1 MPERKQPKQPN
12 PMFEKEKIY
21 PLYQNYGKIMQYEE
35 VALTVPE
42 QRQYRQPGVESDM
55 VPRPIVENKN
65 YVGSG
70 KLTGKVALI
79 TGGDSGMDAAAEIA
93 VVKEKASFTI
103 SNIVKHEDAELI
115 IVSISHNVCKCL
127 LIDVDSPYN
136 Q

>member
-12 PMFEKEKIY
+12 PMFEKEKKY

-70 KLTGKVALI
+70 KLTGKIALI
-79 TGGDSGMDAAAEIA
+79 TGGDSGRGAAVAIEFG
-93 VVKEKASFTI
+93 KEGGDVAITYLDEQ
-103 SNIVKHEDAELI
+103 EDAEGTEARGR
-115 IVSISHNVCKCL
+115 
-127 LIDVDSPYN
+127 
-136 Q
+136 QT